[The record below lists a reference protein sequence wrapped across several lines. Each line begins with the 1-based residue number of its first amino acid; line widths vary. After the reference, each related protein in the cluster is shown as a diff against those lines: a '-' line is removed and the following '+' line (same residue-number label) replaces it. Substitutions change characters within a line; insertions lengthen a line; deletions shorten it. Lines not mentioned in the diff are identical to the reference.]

1 MRKKLYHYINQK
13 IYMEAIMKKITAIL
27 IAIFMLV
34 NMMAIVASA
43 NALPVDITNQISW
56 VTAYEMYEK
65 QLPIVRADA
74 VFMPASDYTAA
85 TAPGSGIRMIT
96 ITDWAEK
103 GFVEYFD
110 DYFNEGDGFFFY
122 DAVWANSVA
131 DPYDHGL
138 MEYSFTVEEAG
149 IYEIVFVG
157 CAQIKAENV
166 DNDSKDRGFAFSI
179 DNGDIQQVNISD
191 TSGAFT
197 DYSYNYGKAD
207 IEAGTIVTTNGVNN
221 KHFLPTYYYGI
232 QLNLTAGS
240 HTLQFY
246 HLFYSGEY
254 IVESGNGPRLN
265 YMGAYVQK
273 WLTSD
278 ELANYKYPE
287 TTAEPETTPAPETTK
302 APETEA
308 PATEP
313 ATEAPVATEAP
324 ATQAPETQAPEKT
337 GGCGSMMSVGALLAI
352 IPVAALVIKKK
363 RD

>member
-1 MRKKLYHYINQK
+1 
-13 IYMEAIMKKITAIL
+13 MKKITAIL
-27 IAIFMLV
+27 IAIFMLA

-43 NALPVDITNQISW
+43 NALPTDITNQISW

-74 VFMPASDYTAA
+74 VFMNAMDYTAV
-85 TAPGSGIRMIT
+85 TAPGSGIRQIT

-110 DYFNEGDGFFFY
+110 DYFNDGDGFFFY

-166 DNDSKDRGFAFSI
+166 DNDAKDRGFAFSI
-179 DNGDIQQVNISD
+179 DNGEIQQINISD
-191 TSGAFT
+191 TSGIFT
-197 DYSYNYGKAD
+197 DYAYAYSKAD

-221 KHFLPTYYYGI
+221 KYFLPTYYYGI
-232 QLNLTAGS
+232 QLNLAAGS
-240 HTLQFY
+240 HTLQYY
-246 HLFYSGEY
+246 HLFYSGET
-254 IVESGNGPRLN
+254 VFESGNAPRLN
-265 YMGAYVQK
+265 FMGAYVQK

-287 TTAEPETTPAPETTK
+287 TTAAPETTLAPETTK

-308 PATEP
+308 PATEAP
-313 ATEAPVATEAP
+313 ETEAPETEAPATEAP

-337 GGCGSMMSVGALLAI
+337 GGCGSMMSIGAVLAI

>member
-1 MRKKLYHYINQK
+1 
-13 IYMEAIMKKITAIL
+13 MEAIMKKITAIL
-27 IAIFMLV
+27 IAIFMLA
-34 NMMAIVASA
+34 NMMAVVASA
-43 NALPVDITNQISW
+43 NALPTDITSQIQW

-65 QLPIVRADA
+65 KLPIVRADA
-74 VFMPASDYTAA
+74 VFMNAMDYTAA
-85 TAPGSGIRMIT
+85 TAPGSGIRMCT
-96 ITDWAEK
+96 ITDWAER
-103 GFVEYFD
+103 GLEEYFD
-110 DYFNEGDGFFFY
+110 DYFHDGDGFFFY

-138 MEYSFTVEEAG
+138 MEYSFSVEEAG

-166 DNDSKDRGFAFSI
+166 DLNEKDRGFAFSI
-179 DNGDIQQVNISD
+179 DNGEIQQVNISD
-191 TSGAFT
+191 TLGIFREYKYEV
-197 DYSYNYGKAD
+197 DKATY
-207 IEAGTIVTTNGVNN
+207 EANILPTTNGVN
-221 KHFLPTYYYGI
+221 HQLFLPTYYYGI

-246 HLFYSGEY
+246 HLFSSGEY
-254 IVESGNGPRLN
+254 AFESGNGPRLN

-278 ELANYKYPE
+278 QLANYKYPE
-287 TTAEPETTPAPETTK
+287 TTVEPETTPAPETTK

-324 ATQAPETQAPEKT
+324 AATQAPETQAPEKT

>member
-1 MRKKLYHYINQK
+1 
-13 IYMEAIMKKITAIL
+13 MEAIMKKITAIL
-27 IAIFMLV
+27 IAIFMLA

-43 NALPVDITNQISW
+43 NALPTDITNQISW

-74 VFMPASDYTAA
+74 VFMCASDYTAA
-85 TAPGSGIRMIT
+85 TAPGSGIRMVT

-103 GFVEYFD
+103 GMTEYFD

-179 DNGDIQQVNISD
+179 DNGEIQQVNISD
-191 TSGAFT
+191 TSGIFT
-197 DYSYNYGKAD
+197 DYAYSYSKAD

-221 KHFLPTYYYGI
+221 KYFLPTYYYGI

-240 HTLQFY
+240 HTLQYY
-246 HLFYSGEY
+246 HLFYSGET
-254 IVESGNGPRLN
+254 VFESGNGPRLN

-287 TTAEPETTPAPETTK
+287 TTVEPETTPAPETE
-302 APETEA
+302 APATEAPKETEA
-308 PATEP
+308 PATEAP
-313 ATEAPVATEAP
+313 VADTEAPVATN
-324 ATQAPETQAPEKT
+324 APETTKAPEKS
-337 GGCGSMMSVGALLAI
+337 GGCGSMMSIGAVLAI

>member
-1 MRKKLYHYINQK
+1 MKKL
-13 IYMEAIMKKITAIL
+13 TAIL
-27 IAIFMLV
+27 VAVVLLMNV
-34 NMMAIVASA
+34 MAIMASA
-43 NALPVDITNQISW
+43 VDPNATATDITNQIKW

-65 QLPIVRADA
+65 KLPIVRADA
-74 VFMPASDYTAA
+74 IFLHAGDYEAA
-85 TAPGSGIRMIT
+85 TAPGSGIRTVT
-96 ITDWAEK
+96 ITDWVEK
-103 GFVEYFD
+103 GMTSYFD
-110 DYFNEGDGFFFY
+110 DYFNCEDGIFMY

-138 MEYSFTVEEAG
+138 MTYSFTVEEAG
-149 IYEIVFVG
+149 IYELVIVG
-157 CAQIKAENV
+157 CGQIKEENV
-166 DNDSKDRGFAFSI
+166 DNDSKDRGFAYSI
-179 DNGDIQQVNISD
+179 DGGAIEQVNISD
-191 TSGAFT
+191 TSGVFRE
-197 DYSYNYGKAD
+197 YSYAYSKAD
-207 IEAGTIVTTNGVNN
+207 IEAGTLYTTNGVNN
-221 KHFLPTYYYGI
+221 KHYLPTYYYGI
-232 QLNLTAGS
+232 QISLTPGT
-240 HTLQFY
+240 HTLEFY
-246 HLFYSGEY
+246 HLFSSGETAFT
-254 IVESGNGPRLN
+254 SGNGPRLN